1 MRWIVTGVALAVVAL
16 TGVDVARAC
25 GGCCKGG
32 GGCPTCPQSGP
43 SGGPAAPAGG
53 PGACPTCPCAES
65 GTGGDRL
72 GGGVA
77 GYSPYPAPARPGYD
91 PSGRGGDRP
100 VVSPPPPTVTHST
113 SYLAAPRPVQ
123 TTSRYERPAR

>member
-16 TGVDVARAC
+16 AGVDVARAC

-32 GGCPTCPQSGP
+32 GGCPSCPQGGP

-53 PGACPTCPCAES
+53 PGACPTCPRAEATS
-65 GTGGDRL
+65 GAYRYPGS
-72 GGGVA
+72 A
-77 GYSPYPAPARPGYD
+77 PGYSPYPAPARAGYA
-91 PSGRGGDRP
+91 PPAP
-100 VVSPPPPTVTHST
+100 VATYST

-123 TTSRYERPAR
+123 TTSRYDRPAR